1 MSSEVACRAEALC
14 EVETS
19 RCASVKVTSRDLI
32 RSLPVRSAFGLP
44 VHVAASPAAPF
55 STSLGMTAIRIR
67 KVPALFH
74 FLAALFFTIVPCI
87 AAVEKPFNFNETPG
101 KLPKEVVPTEYA
113 IRIVPNLDNFTFAGS
128 ETVKLTVRSPV
139 HQLVLNALELRI
151 EAASV
156 DSKELPLSAIKT
168 DHEKQLLTLTLPS
181 ELATGDHALALRFT
195 GKINQQGQGL
205 FYMRY
210 KEHGSGARKVTLGT
224 QFEATDARRF
234 FPCWDE
240 PAFRARFQFTVVVA
254 ENWLAISNMPIE
266 SEQKIVAGKEVRF
279 APTPPMS
286 SYLNVFVA
294 GELDLIESQ
303 VGPTQIRVIATKGKA
318 ELGRYA
324 LEASA
329 EILKYYNDYFGVP
342 YPLPKLDQIAIPG
355 GFGGAMEN
363 WGGITYYESRLLF
376 DPKSS
381 SGETKQ
387 NIYEVLAHEVA
398 HMWFGD
404 LVTMAW
410 WDNLWLNEGFASWM
424 GSKCTE
430 HFNPQWEVWLAREL
444 PRDPTR
450 RIGIAKEAAMEG
462 DARSTTHPI
471 QQRIATEAEAN
482 SAFDDITYKK
492 GQSFLRMLES
502 FLGQDVFRDGIRRYI
517 AAHKYSN
524 TTTADLWNALS
535 DISNKPVA
543 EIAAGWTEQPGFPV
557 VNVKRDADGK
567 VRLTQERFTVNF
579 KNASPL
585 LWQIP
590 LTYSVIGL
598 PAEASAKMGE
608 TAATLLMTDKTTVL
622 DNIPPDRAL
631 KLNVNG
637 AGNYRVEYDDRSWE
651 LLLKALPKLGVED
664 RVSLMSD
671 AWALVE
677 AGRAPVAL
685 YFGLVEKLPAST
697 DLAER
702 EQIINVLDFVNG
714 LLVGSS
720 ERERFQR
727 YARSLLRPTFA
738 TLGWEPKT
746 NEPPNAGRLRASLI
760 GALGY
765 LNDPEIIAGCRE
777 RFQKYLAHPE
787 SLPPDLRAPVLAVVG
802 RYADEK
808 TWDKLHELGLK
819 TTSIEDQQ
827 NYYEALACATD
838 PKLVKKTLAI
848 ALTDELPTSRAIFLV
863 SRVARDSGHP
873 DIAWEF
879 AKANMKA
886 LLAKVDAAG
895 ANRYAPSLFT
905 FFSDGSRADELKN
918 YAAKS
923 LAPASAPEVAKVVDE
938 IQFRAEFRDRFASQ
952 LPALIHSGA
961 K

>member
-1 MSSEVACRAEALC
+1 MRIPLLAFLVLF
-14 EVETS
+14 
-19 RCASVKVTSRDLI
+19 LI
-32 RSLPVRSAFGLP
+32 RSLV
-44 VHVAASPAAPF
+44 
-55 STSLGMTAIRIR
+55 
-67 KVPALFH
+67 
-74 FLAALFFTIVPCI
+74 

-128 ETVKLTVRSPV
+128 ESVKLNVRSPV
-139 HQLVLNALELRI
+139 HQLVLNGLELKI

-156 DSKELPLSAIKT
+156 DGKELPLSAIKT
-168 DHEKQLLTLTLPS
+168 DNEKELLTLTLPS
-181 ELATGDHALALRFT
+181 ELAAGDHALTLRFT

-210 KEHGSGARKVTLGT
+210 QEQGSGARKVMLGT

-240 PAFRARFQFTVVVA
+240 PAFRARFQLTVVVP
-254 ENWLAISNMPIE
+254 ENWLAVSNMPIE
-266 SEQKIVAGKEVRF
+266 SEQKIAGGKEVRF

-294 GELDLIESQ
+294 GELDFIESR

-387 NIYEVLAHEVA
+387 NIYEVLAHEMA

-424 GSKCTE
+424 GSKCTA

-502 FLGQDVFRDGIRRYI
+502 FLGEDVFRDGIRRYI

-535 DISNKPVA
+535 DASNKSVG

-557 VNVKRDADGK
+557 VTVKREADGK

-579 KNASPL
+579 KNAPPL

-590 LTYSVIGL
+590 LTYSVV
-598 PAEASAKMGE
+598 GE
-608 TAATLLMTDKTTVL
+608 TPATLLMTDKTAAL
-622 DNIPPDRAL
+622 ENIPADRAL
-631 KLNVNG
+631 KLNLNG

-664 RVSLMSD
+664 RVNLMSD
-671 AWALVE
+671 AWALVQ
-677 AGRAPVAL
+677 AGRAPVSL

-738 TLGWEPKT
+738 TLGWEPKP

-760 GALGY
+760 GALGH

-777 RFQKYLAHPE
+777 RFEKYLAHPA

-808 TWDKLHELGLK
+808 TWNKLHELGLK

-938 IQFRAEFRDRFASQ
+938 IQFRAEFRDRLVSQ
-952 LPALIHSGA
+952 LPTLIHSGA

>member
-1 MSSEVACRAEALC
+1 MRVPLLAFL
-14 EVETS
+14 VLF
-19 RCASVKVTSRDLI
+19 LI
-32 RSLPVRSAFGLP
+32 RSLVD
-44 VHVAASPAAPF
+44 
-55 STSLGMTAIRIR
+55 
-67 KVPALFH
+67 
-74 FLAALFFTIVPCI
+74 
-87 AAVEKPFNFNETPG
+87 AVEKPFNFNETPG
-101 KLPKEVVPTEYA
+101 KLPKEVVPTDYA
-113 IRIVPNLDNFTFAGS
+113 IRIVPNLDNFTFIGS
-128 ETVKLTVRSPV
+128 ETVKVNVRSPV
-139 HQLVLNALELRI
+139 RELVLNGLELKI

-156 DSKELPLSAIKT
+156 DGKELPLSAVKAEN
-168 DHEKQLLTLTLPS
+168 EKELLTVTLPS
-181 ELATGDHALALRFT
+181 ELAAGDHALTLRFT

-210 KEHGSGARKVTLGT
+210 QEQGSGARKVMLGT

-240 PAFRARFQFTVVVA
+240 PAFRARFQLTAVVP
-254 ENWLAISNMPIE
+254 ENWLAVSNMPIE
-266 SEQKIVAGKEVRF
+266 SETLLNGRGGPLGRPRLDTSSSADGSRDLPARKPMKEVRF
-279 APTPPMS
+279 AATPSMA

-294 GELDLIESQ
+294 GELDVIESH

-381 SGETKQ
+381 SSETKQ
-387 NIYEVLAHEVA
+387 NIYEVLAHEMA

-424 GSKCTE
+424 GSKCTA
-430 HFNPQWEVWLAREL
+430 HFNPQWEVWLARTI

-450 RIGIAKEAAMEG
+450 RSGIAKEAAMEG
-462 DARSTTHPI
+462 DARWTTHPI

-502 FLGQDVFRDGIRRYI
+502 FLGEDVFRDGIQQYI

-535 DISNKPVA
+535 EASNKSIA

-557 VNVKRDADGK
+557 VTVKREADGK
-567 VRLTQERFTVNF
+567 VLLTQERFTVNF
-579 KNASPL
+579 KNAPSL

-590 LTYSVIGL
+590 LTYSVV
-598 PAEASAKMGE
+598 GE
-608 TAATLLMTDKTTVL
+608 TPATLLMTDKVATL
-622 DNIPPDRAL
+622 ENIPADRAL
-631 KLNVNG
+631 KLNLNG

-651 LLLKALPKLGVED
+651 LLLKAFPKLGTED
-664 RVSLMSD
+664 RVNLMSD
-671 AWALVE
+671 ACALVQS
-677 AGRAPVAL
+677 GRAPVSL

-697 DLAER
+697 ELAER
-702 EQIINVLDFVNG
+702 EQIINVLEFVNG
-714 LLVGSS
+714 LLLGSS
-720 ERERFQR
+720 EREQFQR
-727 YARSLLRPTFA
+727 YAQSLLRPTFA
-738 TLGWEPKT
+738 TLGWEPKP

-760 GALGY
+760 SALGY
-765 LNDPEIIAGCRE
+765 LNDPAVLAGCRE
-777 RFQKYLAHPE
+777 RFEKYLAHPA
-787 SLPPDLRAPVLAVVG
+787 SLSPDLRPPVLAVVG

-808 TWDKLHELGLK
+808 TWNKLHELGRK

-827 NYYEALACATD
+827 NYYEALACAAD
-838 PKLVKKTLAI
+838 PKLAKKTLAI

-905 FFSDGSRADELKN
+905 FFSDGPRADELKD

-923 LAPASAPEVAKVVDE
+923 LAPASASEVAKVVDE
-938 IQFRAEFRDRFASQ
+938 IQFRAEFRGRLATQ
-952 LPALIHSGA
+952 LSAWLDEKHR
-961 K
+961 